1 MSRARRRNAR
11 RKAQQEAYSR
21 RCQRLSEGQ
30 RISEEKYGTL
40 EEKYPIQEDKD
51 QKQDALDFSVSGG
64 HFESNRRKH

>member
-1 MSRARRRNAR
+1 MPRSRRRKAR

-21 RCQRLSEGQ
+21 RRQRLSEGQ
-30 RISEEKYGTL
+30 RILK
-40 EEKYPIQEDKD
+40 EKYPVQEDKD